1 MSYRQPVRQLRLT
14 LLSTC
19 IRHAIVA
26 MYGSVPPWLS

>member
-1 MSYRQPVRQLRLT
+1 MNKKPIVCQLRLT

-26 MYGSVPPWLS
+26 MHGSVPPWLR